1 MTVIRHPFITEKATI
16 QMGTENKL
24 QFLVD
29 VNATKEQIK
38 KEIERLYDV
47 TVISVRTMMTTKG
60 RKKAIVTLSPED
72 SAEEI
77 ASRLGI
83 F

>member
-1 MTVIRHPFITEKATI
+1 MTIIKHPFITEKATI
-16 QMGTENKL
+16 QMGAENKL

-29 VNATKEQIK
+29 IDATKEQIRN
-38 KEIERLYDV
+38 EIERLYDV
-47 TVISVRTMMTTKG
+47 TVIDVRTMMTTKG

-72 SAEEI
+72 SAEEV